1 MQPIRYIF
9 FSFFFPISVGVKT
22 HETSAIP
29 SDLVENT
36 RTIPGSDIVASP
48 LSTSRVTACMCMYT
62 FDVTNGRESGS
73 EKPVAKE
80 TEIRIHVGGGEER
93 RDENKGERKKKEREK

>member
-1 MQPIRYIF
+1 
-9 FSFFFPISVGVKT
+9 
-22 HETSAIP
+22 
-29 SDLVENT
+29 
-36 RTIPGSDIVASP
+36 
-48 LSTSRVTACMCMYT
+48 MCMYT

-93 RDENKGERKKKEREK
+93 RDENKGERKKKKKRERNRRENSRSESPRPADDRSTGKSARSTDESR